1 MICFNLHKTLKGISG
16 DMNLELELDIPKG
29 DLVTLYGDSGAGKTS
44 TLRMLSGLLRPDFGK
59 ISVNDDVWFDINQNI
74 NLSPQQRN
82 IGYVFQDYAL
92 FPNMTIRENLEFALT
107 KNQNN
112 GIVSGLIDIVE
123 LGELQ
128 HRKPNTLSG
137 GQQQRVALARALVQ
151 QPQLLLLDEPLA
163 ALDNTIRLKLQ
174 DYILKVHREY
184 KLTTILISH
193 DIGEIIKLSDK
204 VYVLKEGQII
214 KQGTPTEVF
223 INKKINDDL
232 KVTGIVLAIEKQ
244 NENYE
249 ITLSV
254 HSQIIKIKTTTSEI
268 KDIKI
273 GDFMVMT
280 SEILNPKL
288 YKINS

>member
-1 MICFNLHKTLKGISG
+1 MICFNLYKTLKGISG
-16 DMNLELELDIPKG
+16 NMNLELELDIPKG

-44 TLRMLSGLLRPDFGK
+44 TLRMLSGLLRPDSGK
-59 ISVNDDVWFDINQNI
+59 ITVNDNIWFDINQSI

-112 GIVSGLIDIVE
+112 GIVSDLIDIVE

-128 HRKPNTLSG
+128 YRKPNTLSG

-174 DYILKVHREY
+174 DYILKIHREY

-193 DIGEIIKLSDK
+193 DIGEIIKLSNK
-204 VYVLKEGQII
+204 VYVLKEGQIV
-214 KQGTPTEVF
+214 KHGAPTEVF

-232 KVTGIVLAIEKQ
+232 KLTGIILAIEKQ

-254 HSQIIKIKTTTSEI
+254 HSQIIKIKATTSEI
-268 KDIKI
+268 EDIKI
-273 GDFMVMT
+273 GDFMIMT

-288 YKINS
+288 YKIG